1 MDERHDVITAEDMKQ
16 ALESHGG
23 LRGCRAAV
31 VEVDTTKAVGN
42 DNKIPGISLINNFLF
57 EEGGIRT
64 WKAYN
69 VGPGRYLAYDELS
82 FEKQG
87 DTGLKV
93 IQPFSPRTKDRGTVL
108 ESTRPRTEIF
118 SCNETG
124 CVLTFKTETEA
135 DAHMDA
141 GKHVRELE
149 CESGYDIIRKKWAEK
164 IFGVSVRSHEEE
176 TRPACHDRPSSS
188 NMDEHRP
195 KGWALKT
202 TRRPSRMTDRVKA
215 YLEQKFDAGSV
226 SGLKADPIQVSNE
239 MKFVKDK
246 NGNLL
251 FGPEEWRTAQQISS
265 FFSRLS
271 AIQRQRQTERGQL
284 QEPRGEIDTRGP
296 EEDLEAL
303 ESEIVFN
310 DLRQAVLRDVTMPH
324 HPIEVGTR
332 NVCELL
338 RTKKLKTLKLSELK
352 ELCESLQL
360 AVAGSPAR
368 KKSFIEP
375 LETYAKACTCFQT

>member
-1 MDERHDVITAEDMKQ
+1 MD
-16 ALESHGG
+16 S
-23 LRGCRAAV
+23 
-31 VEVDTTKAVGN
+31 
-42 DNKIPGISLINNFLF
+42 
-57 EEGGIRT
+57 
-64 WKAYN
+64 
-69 VGPGRYLAYDELS
+69 GR
-82 FEKQG
+82 
-87 DTGLKV
+87 
-93 IQPFSPRTKDRGTVL
+93 
-108 ESTRPRTEIF
+108 
-118 SCNETG
+118 
-124 CVLTFKTETEA
+124 
-135 DAHMDA
+135 
-141 GKHVRELE
+141 HVRELE
-149 CESGYDIIRKKWAEK
+149 SESGYDIIRKKWAEK
-164 IFGVSVRSHEEE
+164 IFGISVPSHEEE

-202 TRRPSRMTDRVKA
+202 TKRPSRMTDRVKA

-284 QEPRGEIDTRGP
+284 EESRDEIT

-310 DLRQAVLRDVTMPH
+310 DLRQAVLREVTMTH

-332 NVCELL
+332 NVCELS
-338 RTKKLKTLKLSELK
+338 RAKKLQTLKLSELK

-360 AVAGSPAR
+360 AVVGSPAR
-368 KKSFIEP
+368 KKSFIQP
-375 LETYAKACTCFQT
+375 LETYAKTCTCFQT

>member
-1 MDERHDVITAEDMKQ
+1 
-16 ALESHGG
+16 
-23 LRGCRAAV
+23 
-31 VEVDTTKAVGN
+31 
-42 DNKIPGISLINNFLF
+42 
-57 EEGGIRT
+57 
-64 WKAYN
+64 
-69 VGPGRYLAYDELS
+69 
-82 FEKQG
+82 
-87 DTGLKV
+87 
-93 IQPFSPRTKDRGTVL
+93 
-108 ESTRPRTEIF
+108 
-118 SCNETG
+118 
-124 CVLTFKTETEA
+124 
-135 DAHMDA
+135 
-141 GKHVRELE
+141 
-149 CESGYDIIRKKWAEK
+149 
-164 IFGVSVRSHEEE
+164 
-176 TRPACHDRPSSS
+176 
-188 NMDEHRP
+188 
-195 KGWALKT
+195 
-202 TRRPSRMTDRVKA
+202 MTDRVKA

-265 FFSRLS
+265 FLSRIS

-284 QEPRGEIDTRGP
+284 QEPRGEIP
-296 EEDLEAL
+296 EEDLEVL

-310 DLRQAVLRDVTMPH
+310 DLRQAVLCDVTMPH

-368 KKSFIEP
+368 KKSFN
-375 LETYAKACTCFQT
+375 